1 MMRRLGLLCLIA
13 ATATGCA
20 GLEQWSEF
28 KGADRKELP
37 AIKVS
42 GTTYKVFELSRTDES
57 RVADRKNP
65 NDTFAVYAV
74 VGPGKT
80 IYCGQ
85 AVGDCAKAIRDFNK
99 RPFRSEKD
107 EVLDGM

>member
-13 ATATGCA
+13 ATTTGCA
-20 GLEQWSEF
+20 GQWSELR
-28 KGADRKELP
+28 GADRRDLP
-37 AIKVS
+37 PIKVS
-42 GTTYKVFELSRTDES
+42 GTTYKVFELSRTDEW
-57 RVADRKNP
+57 RKTDRKNP

-80 IYCGQ
+80 VYCGRT
-85 AVGDCAKAIRDFNK
+85 VRGCAKAIRDFNK